1 MSNLFVRL
9 QGWVEPFLLGE
20 GSFLVVVAVL
30 FFLAALV
37 LFPPSEPLAAFC
49 GIALARYEHH
59 FVPFLLLAVLSYH
72 LGSCGW
78 YYLGCR
84 DRGGRRS
91 GSALLRRKMGPVYEV
106 TMSKLSSGMARDG
119 GRLLLVLRNVPLI
132 RSLVSYPAGM
142 VGLRGAA
149 FHVSSVAGIAIW
161 LSIWSLA
168 GFLFGK
174 SIDHYA
180 RPVVVGV
187 FVLFCVTAYFYGRSL
202 GKRVLAQ
209 TPP

>member
-1 MSNLFVRL
+1 MGPLFVQL
-9 QGWVEPFLLGE
+9 QERVEPFLRGE
-20 GSFLVVVAVL
+20 GSFLLVAGLL
-30 FFLAALV
+30 FFLAALI
-37 LFPPSEPLAAFC
+37 LFPPSEPLAAFS
-49 GIALARYEHH
+49 GIALARFEHR
-59 FVPFLLLAVLSYH
+59 VLPFLLVAVLCYH

-91 GSALLRRKMGPVYEV
+91 WSSLLRRKMGPVYEI
-106 TMSKLSSGMARDG
+106 TLAKLSSGMALDG

-142 VGLRGAA
+142 VGLRGGA
-149 FHVSSVAGIAIW
+149 FHLSSVAGIAIW
-161 LSIWSLA
+161 LSIWSMA

-180 RPVVVGV
+180 RPVVIAC
-187 FVLFCVTAYFYGRSL
+187 FLLFCVGAYFYGRAL
-202 GKRVLAQ
+202 GKRVLAG
-209 TPP
+209 